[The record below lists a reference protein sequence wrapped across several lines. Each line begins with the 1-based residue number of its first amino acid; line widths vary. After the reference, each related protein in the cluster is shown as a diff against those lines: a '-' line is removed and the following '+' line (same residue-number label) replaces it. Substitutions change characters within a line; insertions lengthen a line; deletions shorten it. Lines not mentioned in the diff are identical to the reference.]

1 MSNIEFVGKHKD
13 GDDATLF
20 FNCENGPSTEF
31 GRRVAVSFDI
41 ESLIESKLHGN
52 NGEMLP
58 WYKPWKMND
67 EGKVVSIHFAGNELG
82 GTDSVAS
89 IYQLK
94 YLEMKGLR
102 NSTKFLKFVE
112 SMNLSQRDMKIIYP
126 TGIPMPRIMA
136 DAVTKEMKEDLL
148 GKVDNYV
155 IYRGQDGGNFKDL
168 LEFVSKLLINF
179 DEENIEAFEEIKEIV
194 KDY

>member
-13 GDDATLF
+13 GDKATLIF
-20 FNCENGPSTEF
+20 DCENGPTEDF
-31 GRRVAVSFDI
+31 DRQIAVSFDI
-41 ESLIESKLHGN
+41 KSLIESKLHGN
-52 NGEMLP
+52 NGQMLR
-58 WYKPWKMND
+58 WYKPWKLND
-67 EGKVVSIHFAGNELG
+67 DGKAVTVHFGSDVLS

-94 YLEMKGLR
+94 YLELKGLR
-102 NSTKFLKFVE
+102 MSDKFRKIVE

-126 TGIPMPRIMA
+126 TGIPMRRTMA

-148 GKVDNYV
+148 GKVENYV
-155 IYRGQDGGNFKDL
+155 IYRGQDGGNFKEL
-168 LEFVSKLLINF
+168 LAFVFKLLINF
-179 DEENIEAFEEIKEIV
+179 DEENVEEFEEIKEIV